1 MSPREAGKPPLHERI
16 KVTYST
22 FFLPVWG
29 ISDTSKTAGSC
40 MGIFSLYSISDMDF
54 QGLFGIGLDGTNS
67 VSESV
72 KKSRENK
79 QIFSTSQCA

>member
-1 MSPREAGKPPLHERI
+1 MSPREPGKPSLHEHI
-16 KVTYST
+16 KVMYST
-22 FFLPVWG
+22 QVVWG

-54 QGLFGIGLDGTNS
+54 QELFGIGLYGTNS
-67 VSESV
+67 VSGSV

-79 QIFSTSQCA
+79 QVFSTTQCA